1 MINLETGN
9 RLEMMMGIFSRPNE
23 DAKKNGQQGNRPI
36 VTTLCLMT
44 DILTAGFSFGLLL
57 LIALNMDGSDQ
68 MVGGGLAAT
77 EKLMKLLSN
86 VMVLSIFATLV
97 IWISSM
103 FAGIFSITILF
114 GKKYNWPCCPGL
126 KSKITSELQVGP
138 PNDDA
143 SEFSSDSGFYEL

>member
-9 RLEMMMGIFSRPNE
+9 RLEMMMGLFSRPNE
-23 DAKKNGQQGNRPI
+23 NAKKNGQQGNRPI

-103 FAGIFSITILF
+103 FAGIFSITIL
-114 GKKYNWPCCPGL
+114 
-126 KSKITSELQVGP
+126 
-138 PNDDA
+138 
-143 SEFSSDSGFYEL
+143 